1 MKSYRSSLSST
12 GASARRELNMEQI
25 DFIELIGLISA
36 LIVGMSLAVARHSAK
51 RRRLVREAELNR
63 LRNL

>member
-1 MKSYRSSLSST
+1 
-12 GASARRELNMEQI
+12 MEQT
-25 DFIELIGLISA
+25 DLIELIGLISV
-36 LIVGMSLAVARHSAK
+36 LIVGMSLAVARRSAK

>member
-1 MKSYRSSLSST
+1 
-12 GASARRELNMEQI
+12 MEQI
-25 DFIELIGLISA
+25 DLIELIGLISV

-51 RRRLVREAELNR
+51 RRRLIRETELDR

>member
-1 MKSYRSSLSST
+1 MS
-12 GASARRELNMEQI
+12 ASARCELNMEQM
-25 DFIELIGLISA
+25 DLIELIGLISV
-36 LIVGMSLAVARHSAK
+36 LIAGAAVAVARHSAK

>member
-1 MKSYRSSLSST
+1 MRSYRASLPST
-12 GASARRELNMEQI
+12 SASGRRELNMEQI
-25 DFIELIGLISA
+25 DFIELIGLISV
-36 LIVGMSLAVARHSAK
+36 LIFGMSLAVTRHSAK